1 MRAGVC
7 WKPDSSLFSVNNPS
21 RSAEDPHAFD
31 TTLSFCREPS
41 TGHSV
46 RQHQTVHHS
55 LALLLHSGTHCQRP
69 PSFFSQLLLSDQ
81 RSNFT
86 FFPQTRHRL
95 VRAHVCGQQ
104 VIHARLGA
112 SVALVLYQ
120 LLLTAS
126 VWRYSPLSPRSHAI
140 LHEWLAFY
148 SAFLNIHRSGVL
160 TVVNVVNNC
169 KELRELF

>member
-21 RSAEDPHAFD
+21 RSAEDPHAFY

-55 LALLLHSGTHCQRP
+55 LALLLHSGTHCPRP

-81 RSNFT
+81 RSKLHL
-86 FFPQTRHRL
+86 FPPNTAPTSA
-95 VRAHVCGQQ
+95 RAHVWAAGYTCSTRRFCGTRF
-104 VIHARLGA
+104 VSA
-112 SVALVLYQ
+112 VVDCFCMALFSA
-120 LLLTAS
+120 LTA
-126 VWRYSPLSPRSHAI
+126 
-140 LHEWLAFY
+140 LACG
-148 SAFLNIHRSGVL
+148 STRVISFL
-160 TVVNVVNNC
+160 
-169 KELRELF
+169 